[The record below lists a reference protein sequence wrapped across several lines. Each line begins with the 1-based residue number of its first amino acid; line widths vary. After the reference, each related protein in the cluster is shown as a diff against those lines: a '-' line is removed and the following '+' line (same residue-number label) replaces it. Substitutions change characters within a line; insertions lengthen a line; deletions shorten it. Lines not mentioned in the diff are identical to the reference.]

1 MTTDAPWLVEAPGAA
16 MIGPEIRPR
25 TRIAVRTVVRG
36 KNIEVPDRVRRYAE
50 RKLDR
55 VERLLDD
62 RSDALL
68 ELSIEQ
74 HRSAADSHIA
84 EVTLVIDGQTL
95 RSHATG
101 PTHKAAIDTV
111 TDKAERRAVD
121 HKEKPL
127 GTRGPEGR
135 QLLER
140 LGEGTSE
147 PPTERRIVKTKRFD
161 IEPMFEED
169 AIAEMEDLGHSF
181 FIFVNAED
189 ERLNVL
195 YRRRDGHYGVIEPV
209 SGGEYT
215 PGRDGR
221 RGDRRP

>member
-1 MTTDAPWLVEAPGAA
+1 
-16 MIGPEIRPR
+16 MIGRQLRPR
-25 TRIAVRTVVRG
+25 TRDAVRTVVKG
-36 KNIEVPDRVRRYAE
+36 KNIEVPERVRRYAE

-55 VERLLDD
+55 IERLLDD

-68 ELSIEQ
+68 ELSVEQ
-74 HRSAADSHIA
+74 HRSVADSHIA

-95 RSHATG
+95 RGHAAG
-101 PTHKAAIDTV
+101 PTHEAAIDTV
-111 TDKAERRAVD
+111 TDKVERRAVD

-135 QLLER
+135 QMLER
-140 LGEGTSE
+140 LAEGTSE
-147 PPTERRIVKTKRFD
+147 TPTERRVVKSKRFD

-169 AIAEMEDLGHSF
+169 AIGEMEELGHSF

-209 SGGEYT
+209 IGGGYT
-215 PGRDGR
+215 PGRNDGR
-221 RGDRRP
+221 RNDGRRNDGRRNDHRG